1 MQDAK
6 QKVSAKVLFPDLSY
20 KITGFL
26 FMAHTQLGR
35 YAREKQYGDFLE
47 KELKK
52 ENILFKREIAVADS
66 GNVAD
71 FIIDEKILI
80 ELKAA
85 RTMSKDCYRQIQNY
99 LQQTKIKLGILVNFR
114 EFKLMPKRILRI
126 DAALIRMS
134 DNS

>member
-1 MQDAK
+1 M
-6 QKVSAKVLFPDLSY
+6 
-20 KITGFL
+20 
-26 FMAHTQLGR
+26 
-35 YAREKQYGDFLE
+35 
-47 KELKK
+47 
-52 ENILFKREIAVADS
+52 ADS